1 MLNIKPKFIVL
12 VLSAFL
18 LMSGCASVPPE
29 VVQAHQI
36 ELEII
41 ESLKTSHLAMV
52 DAYIDQKLTALES
65 FFFDTY
71 GPAYLKNWKSS
82 FKQLSSRDY
91 DENKDFPVLYSDLVV
106 EYQEAIKPIETMRND
121 LKRSINTEFTNAILA
136 HMAINK
142 WIKSINSLQAAN
154 KAVIDKI
161 LGGIKPGLSLDT
173 IDKKIETVKKELEE
187 KLNNL

>member
-1 MLNIKPKFIVL
+1 MLNIKPKFVVL
-12 VLSAFL
+12 FLLAFL

-29 VVQAHQI
+29 VVKAHQI

-65 FFFDTY
+65 FFFETY
-71 GPAYLKNWKSS
+71 GPAYLKNWKSIS
-82 FKQLSSRDY
+82 KQLSSRDY

-106 EYQEAIKPIETMRND
+106 EYQEAIYPIEIMRND

-142 WIKSINSLQAAN
+142 WIKSINSLQTAN

>member
-1 MLNIKPKFIVL
+1 MLNIKPKFVVL

-29 VVQAHQI
+29 VVQAHQV
-36 ELEII
+36 ELERI

-52 DAYIDQKLTALES
+52 D
-65 FFFDTY
+65 
-71 GPAYLKNWKSS
+71 AYLKNWKSS

-121 LKRSINTEFTNAILA
+121 LKRSIKTEFTNAILA

-173 IDKKIETVKKELEE
+173 IDKKVETVKKELEE